1 MRAPSPILIA
11 AFGVFCGC
19 VIDALI
25 KGLSA
30 DINVLVITLWRFV
43 FGALYSSA
51 LYLAARKPRPSAAA
65 WRFHTMRGAIQ
76 VVAALA
82 FFYALTQLGL
92 AEATVLG
99 FTAAL
104 MIAPIAWIILGEKLN
119 GLSVLAAF
127 VGFGGAALAVWGSA
141 GGGPEDGN
149 RVYGVAAVLIA
160 ALAYAAAVVLLR
172 LRTRTEDS
180 LTIVMFSNVM
190 PALILVGI
198 ALIIETTSVGRTV
211 QFIPDLVH
219 VPLLATIGLFGM
231 GIWWMFTLAYARAPA
246 QRLAPLEY
254 TALIWASILGYFFFE
269 ETPGWPLF
277 AGAAIIIGACMIVAF
292 ESRFSARKEAGLPTS
307 DILD

>member
-1 MRAPSPILIA
+1 MRAPSPLLIA

-30 DINVLVITLWRFV
+30 DINVLVITLWRFI
-43 FGALYSSA
+43 FGAIYSGG
-51 LYLAARKPRPSAAA
+51 LYLAFRKPKPGAAA
-65 WRFHTMRGAIQ
+65 WRFHSMRGAIQ

-82 FFYALTQLGL
+82 FFYGLTQLGL

-104 MIAPIAWIILGEKLN
+104 MIAPIARIVLGERLN
-119 GLSVLAAF
+119 QLSMLAAF
-127 VGFGGAALAVWGSA
+127 VGFGGAALAVWGAA

-149 RVYGVAAVLIA
+149 RVYGIGAVLIA

-180 LTIVMFSNVM
+180 PTIVMFSNVM
-190 PALILVGI
+190 PALILIGI
-198 ALIIETTSVGRTV
+198 ALITEATPAGASF
-211 QFIPDLVH
+211 QFIADLKH
-219 VPLLATIGLFGM
+219 VPILAAIGLFGM
-231 GIWWMFTLAYARAPA
+231 GIWWMFTIAYARAPA

-254 TALIWASILGYFFFE
+254 TALIWASVFGIFFFE
-269 ETPGWPLF
+269 ETPGWQLF

-292 ESRFSARKEAGLPTS
+292 ESRFAARKEAGLPTS